1 MRAFQVAST
10 MRSRLLPTFPTMR
23 SRLLPTTMRSG
34 ELALPQTSR
43 RHQASQDALRSGMPI
58 MSIESLVDMAAL
70 GLAAV
75 LALQCVGRLDH
86 RPPRS
91 STSGYEKKLRP
102 LAEKLRGRLKMGPDG
117 KPIKLSLREHE
128 LEVAA
133 DVVAPNDIDVTIAD
147 VGGLEK
153 VATQLQMAILS
164 LQRPEIYQ
172 QSKLLRAP
180 RGILLHGPP
189 GTGKTMLART
199 IAKETSFTFIALNP
213 ARLLSKWYGH
223 LASPRRS

>member
-1 MRAFQVAST
+1 
-10 MRSRLLPTFPTMR
+10 
-23 SRLLPTTMRSG
+23 
-34 ELALPQTSR
+34 
-43 RHQASQDALRSGMPI
+43 

-128 LEVAA
+128 QVRHLFNVYHTSEEVERNTSRAA
-133 DVVAPNDIDVTIAD
+133 
-147 VGGLEK
+147 K
-153 VATQLQMAILS
+153 
-164 LQRPEIYQ
+164 
-172 QSKLLRAP
+172 K
-180 RGILLHGPP
+180 
-189 GTGKTMLART
+189 
-199 IAKETSFTFIALNP
+199 
-213 ARLLSKWYGH
+213 
-223 LASPRRS
+223 